1 MDKSHLSKYPEIE
14 IDKIPNST
22 NSNMTFPITIEQYY
36 DLMHHTHKAS
46 DIIIEGQG
54 TDQIDN
60 IIIDNLNTNIQ
71 ELKETTEKQNEI
83 IVKQTKS
90 IETLTKQVKDLQDTI
105 DSMSQD
111 MITTPDGDDIITG

>member
-1 MDKSHLSKYPEIE
+1 MIE
-14 IDKIPNST
+14 FSLPGYWNKFNLNVQLIKLYEEER
-22 NSNMTFPITIEQYY
+22 F
-36 DLMHHTHKAS
+36 KFR
-46 DIIIEGQG
+46 
-54 TDQIDN
+54 DN

-90 IETLTKQVKDLQDTI
+90 IETRTKQVKDLQSTI

-111 MITTPDGDDIITG
+111 MITTPDGDDITTG

>member
-1 MDKSHLSKYPEIE
+1 MNNMHTSKYPEIV
-14 IDKIPNST
+14 IDNQSNSV
-22 NSNMTFPITIEQYY
+22 NSNMTFPITIEQFY
-36 DLMHHTHKAS
+36 DFMHHTHKAS

-90 IETLTKQVKDLQDTI
+90 IETLTKQVKDMQDTI

-111 MITTPDGDDIITG
+111 MITTPDGDDITTG

>member
-1 MDKSHLSKYPEIE
+1 MNKGQKIPEI
-14 IDKIPNST
+14 IV
-22 NSNMTFPITIEQYY
+22 SNTEDSINGGNLVYKLTLEEFY

-111 MITTPDGDDIITG
+111 MITTPDGDDITTG

>member
-46 DIIIEGQG
+46 D
-54 TDQIDN
+54 

-111 MITTPDGDDIITG
+111 MITTPDGDDITTG

>member
-60 IIIDNLNTNIQ
+60 IIIDNYINTTANSSLNTSLNSAYLFGQ
-71 ELKETTEKQNEI
+71 EVYARSFNTLK
-83 IVKQTKS
+83 
-90 IETLTKQVKDLQDTI
+90 
-105 DSMSQD
+105 
-111 MITTPDGDDIITG
+111 